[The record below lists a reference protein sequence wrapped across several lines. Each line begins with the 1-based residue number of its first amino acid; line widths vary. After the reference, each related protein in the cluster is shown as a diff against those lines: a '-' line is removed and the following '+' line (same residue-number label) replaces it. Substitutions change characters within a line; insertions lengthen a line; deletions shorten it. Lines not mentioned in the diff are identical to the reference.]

1 MQALDGDP
9 VTEDQV
15 ANRQGGVCGGAAED
29 DDAAGAAAGD
39 SEADDEG
46 VLSD

>member
-1 MQALDGDP
+1 MQALGSDP

-29 DDAAGAAAGD
+29 DDAAGTGAGD
-39 SEADDEG
+39 AEADDEG